1 MLKPVDP
8 KAALAVAA
16 MTALLVGSAG
26 SALAADASGLTEL
39 VTAPP
44 APQIELRDIDGRRHR
59 LSDLRG
65 KVVLVNF
72 WASWCP
78 PCRAEMPSLQRLWDR
93 LRHTD
98 FVVLAIA
105 AGESKR
111 DVVGFDFSL
120 PARLT
125 FTLLPDPDFDA
136 TQYWP
141 VRGLPASF
149 VIDTRGR
156 VTHVAHGARR
166 WDSPH
171 ILALLR
177 TLIDTAPG
185 SIQEPVAAFRKRPAL
200 PRLPGS
206 RRRAPCGRLGA
217 ASNPPPG
224 PQPNALLV
232 RGRLS
237 ANQKPNREPR

>member
-1 MLKPVDP
+1 MLKPLDRVVALAA
-8 KAALAVAA
+8 AAL
-16 MTALLVGSAG
+16 TALLVGSAG
-26 SALAADASGLTEL
+26 SARAADASGLTEL

-44 APQIELRDIDGRRHR
+44 APQIELRDIGGRTHR

-93 LRHTD
+93 LKHTD

-105 AGESKR
+105 AGENKR
-111 DVVGFDFSL
+111 DVAGFYFSL

-125 FTLLPDPDFDA
+125 FALLPDPDLDA

-149 VIDTRGR
+149 VIDARGR
-156 VTHVAHGARR
+156 VTYVAHGARR

-185 SIQEPVAAFRKRPAL
+185 SI
-200 PRLPGS
+200 
-206 RRRAPCGRLGA
+206 
-217 ASNPPPG
+217 
-224 PQPNALLV
+224 
-232 RGRLS
+232 
-237 ANQKPNREPR
+237 